1 MHPTPAE
8 QGIVAG
14 AVYEV
19 ISDGEESLGANIV
32 AVIQVKD
39 LKVLGLDQSRSS
51 GPHGLGQGDGEDG
64 VNWLCLRNK
73 GESWS

>member
-8 QGIVAG
+8 QGIAAG

-19 ISDGEESLGANIV
+19 ISDGEESLGPNIV

-39 LKVLGLDQSRSS
+39 LEVLDLDQNRSS
-51 GPHGLGQGDGEDG
+51 GPHGLGQGDGEDE
-64 VNWLCLRNK
+64 VNGCV
-73 GESWS
+73 